1 VGIDTGIR
9 LAAAAQRGLG
19 EVAGQLSQVS
29 ASSKGLEGASWGEI
43 TQRVS
48 KHLTTSSTQ
57 TQPELRAQQ
66 LADLMRLQ
74 VDVSNYHLK
83 VEMLSKVAESAVA
96 SLRKLQQ
103 PQ

>member
-1 VGIDTGIR
+1 MDTGIR
-9 LAAAAQRGLG
+9 LAAAAQRNLG
-19 EVAGQLSQVS
+19 ELGGKSSPLSARQ
-29 ASSKGLEGASWGEI
+29 GLEGSSWSEI
-43 TQRVS
+43 AQRVTQ
-48 KHLTTSSTQ
+48 HLNSSNVRAL
-57 TQPELRAQQ
+57 PEVRAQQ

-103 PQ
+103 SQ

>member
-1 VGIDTGIR
+1 VGMDSGIR
-9 LAAAAQRGLG
+9 LAAAAQRGLE
-19 EVAGQLSQVS
+19 EVGGQLSQIGP
-29 ASSKGLEGASWGEI
+29 SKGLEGSSWSEI
-43 TQRVS
+43 AQRVT
-48 KHLTTSSTQ
+48 KHLTATSTRP
-57 TQPELRAQQ
+57 QPEVRAQQ

>member
-1 VGIDTGIR
+1 MGMDSGIR
-9 LAAAAQRGLG
+9 LATAAQRGLQ
-19 EVAGQLSQVS
+19 EVGGQLSQIG
-29 ASSKGLEGASWGEI
+29 SSKGLEGSSWSEI
-43 TQRVS
+43 AQRVT
-48 KHLTTSSTQ
+48 KHLTTTSTRA
-57 TQPELRAQQ
+57 QPELRAQQ

-103 PQ
+103 SQ

>member
-1 VGIDTGIR
+1 MGMDSGIR

-19 EVAGQLSQVS
+19 DIGGQLSQIG
-29 ASSKGLEGASWGEI
+29 ASKGLEGSSWSEI
-43 TQRVS
+43 AQRVT
-48 KHLTTSSTQ
+48 KHLTTPT
-57 TQPELRAQQ
+57 TRGQPELRAQQ